1 MPKTA
6 TRAADT
12 TQAKPVKKK
21 PRNSV
26 TIEIDLGDQG
36 KELLDKMSEHRQVR
50 LAAEKEEKILK
61 EQLGKLI
68 DATLGKKTQKPHQ
81 KLLVRAGGVLRG
93 TRSWRGR
100 KNTDF
105 DILLQAFPEAYEA
118 AVSESEYTQFDPA

>member
-6 TRAADT
+6 TRPTEAK
-12 TQAKPVKKK
+12 QAKPAKKK

-26 TIEIDLGDQG
+26 TIEIDLGDAG
-36 KELLDKMSEHRQVR
+36 KVILDKMGEHRQIR
-50 LAAEKEEKILK
+50 LAAEREEKILK
-61 EQLGKLI
+61 EQLQKHI
-68 DATLGKKTQKPHQ
+68 DASLPKPQKPHQ
-81 KLLVRAGGVLRG
+81 KLLVRAGGVIRG